1 MGKAVVMPWLAKA
14 STMGV
19 LTPSSANVLGSAGFG
34 SVATGSV
41 VSGFV
46 TPDDA
51 AWSMSW
57 SFVVLSRTPGFGKH
71 RECVRGGPVKR
82 HRRRDSMSRD
92 SPIVPAGREACRHQG
107 WVATLG
113 SS

>member
-1 MGKAVVMPWLAKA
+1 MPWLAKA
-14 STMGV
+14 PTMGV
-19 LTPSSANVLGSAGFG
+19 LTPSSAKVLGSA
-34 SVATGSV
+34 A
-41 VSGFV
+41 SGFV
-46 TPDDA
+46 ASGFRPLDGA

-71 RECVRGGPVKR
+71 RECVRGGSVKR

-92 SPIVPAGREACRHQG
+92 SPMVPAGREACRHQG